1 LNRNAPAAS
10 WKMSLAQCIKP
21 KRSQMYKFYNNLI
34 VRSLGCIP
42 ESLRA
47 VFIYRQSKLTKAIF
61 MKIKVTAI
69 ILFIA
74 CLQVSAASIAQ
85 SVSLSE
91 RNSTLTSVFEKLR
104 QQTGYDFL
112 YTTSVL
118 SGTHN
123 VTVSLRNEPLEQAL
137 KKILNDQPLQFSVQ
151 DRSVVITRK
160 RVAPVPEGLVHGVVY
175 GANDQP
181 LSGATLRI
189 IGFRQSAATDDKGMY
204 VIMDAP
210 PNGMLVASYLGY
222 KSDSIAIQGR
232 NEINFHL
239 KLSNQSLQE
248 VVVVNTGYQQLNKER
263 ATGTFGKPDMKLFMD
278 RSSSTDIVSR
288 LEGLVPGVTVIP
300 GFKGQQPDRYGI
312 GTTQKSVIRGLST
325 VRNGSDPLYVVN
337 GVQVENLSNI
347 NPDDIGDISVLKD
360 AAAAAIWGARAANG
374 VIVVT
379 TKSGRASQ
387 KVKINYTGYL
397 TYFGK
402 PDFEYSRYMNSSQYI
417 QTAKEIFNPQVFPWA
432 TLANATIAPHDLIL
446 YNQSRGLTTAAQAN
460 ASLDSLS
467 GIDNQ
472 QQIKDLWYRNAF
484 LTNHTV
490 SASGGSS
497 VYNFYSS
504 LSFTDNHSNEVGSD
518 NKAYR
523 MSFNQTV
530 NPTKFIR
537 FSLNT
542 LLNNVVSKAA
552 RPISVGTSFLPYQL
566 FQDNNGKNIN
576 LNYVQGLSAAT
587 RADYQ
592 QRSRLNLD
600 YSPLDDL
607 NRGYTKGNQL
617 TINTT
622 GNLEVKMWKGLSFNG
637 TYGYQKS
644 PGVNTQYDDISSYA
658 MRKELLNFTVA
669 RTPDAVPVYYLPTTG
684 GRFSKTVGDSY
695 NWTVRNQLV
704 YNTRLR
710 ADKDVLNVQI
720 GQEAQEQYR
729 SFSTTT
735 LRGYDD
741 QLKTYSLLDYNT
753 LSQGIFGA
761 IGSFRSVFTERPYR
775 IDYERTRFKSYFGL
789 LSYGVNDKYFFDAS
803 IRRDLSNLFASTSAS
818 QKKPAYSFGGKWLI
832 SREEFFKKQ
841 SLFDNLALRATY
853 GITGNSPYLGAG
865 TVFDVLSNVINTTY
879 GNSLYVVTPQN
890 NKLSWESTH
899 TYNVGIDFGALS
911 GRLNGSVDYYSKNTT
926 DLIGRVNANPFTG
939 YGTITG
945 NVGNM
950 TNRGIEL
957 NLRSVNIQS
966 RSFNWMSN
974 LVFSYNNNKL
984 ASYSDEDPTMLTDI
998 YRLNAANVV
1007 GHSSPGLFAYRF
1019 AGLDNLG
1026 DPQIRL
1032 ANGTVTKER
1041 DAANADDLVYMGTTL
1056 PKFNGGLS
1064 NTFKYN
1070 QVSLTANIVYSFG
1083 AVMRRDVN
1091 SFYTGRLSEY
1101 VSFSGG
1107 NLIEDFADRWKKPG
1121 DEAST
1126 NIPSYVASRG
1136 IDYSRRNT
1144 AYFTLADINVVSASY
1159 AKVRDITLSYDFTPK
1174 VLKTLR
1180 LENARIYA
1188 QTGNIMLWKA
1198 NKYDIDP
1205 EYQNFTGGTRSIPP
1219 YKHPLTIGVNV
1230 TF

>member
-1 LNRNAPAAS
+1 
-10 WKMSLAQCIKP
+10 MSLAQCIKP
-21 KRSQMYKFYNNLI
+21 KRSQMYKFYNDLI
-34 VRSLGCIP
+34 VRSLGCIS

-47 VFIYRQSKLTKAIF
+47 VFIYRHSKLAKAII

-74 CLQVSAASIAQ
+74 CLQVSAASLAQ
-85 SVSLSE
+85 SISLSE

-137 KKILNDQPLQFSVQ
+137 KTILNDQPLQFSVQ
-151 DRSVVITRK
+151 DKSVVITRK
-160 RVAPVPEGLVHGVVY
+160 RVAPVAAGLLHGMVY
-175 GANDQP
+175 GENDQP

-189 IGFRQSAATDDKGMY
+189 IGFRQSASTDEKGMY
-204 VIMDAP
+204 VILDAP
-210 PNGMLVASYLGY
+210 SEAMLIASYVGY
-222 KSDSIAIQGR
+222 KPDTTAIRGR

-239 KLSNQSLQE
+239 RSSNTALKE
-248 VVVVNTGYQQLNKER
+248 VVIVNTGYQQLSKER
-263 ATGTFGKPDMKLFMD
+263 ATGSFGKPDMKLFAE

-300 GFKGQQPDRYGI
+300 GFKGEQPNRFPTGNTQQ
-312 GTTQKSVIRGLST
+312 SVIRGNST
-325 VRNGSDPLYVVN
+325 VTLQRYPLYVVN
-337 GVQVENLSNI
+337 GVQVEQLSNI
-347 NPDDIGDISVLKD
+347 NPDDIADISVLKD

-374 VIVVT
+374 VIVIT
-379 TKSGRASQ
+379 TKSGRAGQ
-387 KVKINYTGYL
+387 KIKVNYTGYL
-397 TYFGK
+397 TYLGK
-402 PDFEYSRYMNSSQYI
+402 PDFDYARYMNSNQFI
-417 QTAKEIFNPQVFPWA
+417 QAARETFDPVTYPWA
-432 TLANATIAPHDLIL
+432 TLSTAIISPHDLIL

-467 GIDNQ
+467 RINNE
-472 QQIKDLWYRNAF
+472 QQIKDLWYRNAY

-490 SASGGSS
+490 SASGGSNL
-497 VYNFYSS
+497 YNFYSS
-504 LSFTDNHSNEVGSD
+504 LSFTDTHTNEVGAG
-518 NKAYR
+518 NKSYR
-523 MSFNQTV
+523 LSFNQTV
-530 NPTKFIR
+530 NPTKSIR

-542 LLNNVVSKAA
+542 LLNNVVSNGA
-552 RPISVGTSFLPYQL
+552 RPIAITTAFLPYQL
-566 FQDNNGKNIN
+566 FQDANGNNIN
-576 LNYVQGLSAAT
+576 LNFVQGLSAAT

-592 QRSRLNLD
+592 ARSRLNLD

-607 NRGYTKGNQL
+607 NRGYSKSNQL
-617 TINTT
+617 TLNTT
-622 GNLEVKMWKGLSFNG
+622 GNLEVKLWKGLSFLG
-637 TYGYQKS
+637 TYGYQKN
-644 PGVNTQYDDISSYA
+644 PGTSSQYDDITSYS
-658 MRKELLNFTVA
+658 MRKELLNYTVA
-669 RTPDAVPVYYLPTTG
+669 RTPSAVPVYYLPTTG
-684 GRFSKTVGDSY
+684 GKYSQSTNDSY

-710 ADKDVLNVQI
+710 SKKDALNVQI
-720 GQEAQEQYR
+720 GEEVQEQYR
-729 SFSTTT
+729 SLATTN

-753 LSQGIFGA
+753 LSQGVFGA

-789 LSYGVNDKYFFDAS
+789 LSYGVNDKYLFDAS
-803 IRRDLSNLFASTSAS
+803 IRRDLSNLFASNSSS

-841 SLFDNLALRATY
+841 SIFDNLALRATY
-853 GITGNSPYLGAG
+853 GITGNSPYLKAG
-865 TVFDVLSNVINTTY
+865 TVFDVLSSEINTTY
-879 GNSLYVVTPQN
+879 GNSLYVATPQN

-899 TYNVGIDFGALS
+899 TYNLGIDFGALS
-911 GRLNGSVDYYSKNTT
+911 GRLNGSVEYYRKNTT
-926 DLIGRVNANPFTG
+926 DLLGRVNVNPFTG
-939 YGTITG
+939 YSSGITG
-945 NVGNM
+945 NVGNI
-950 TNRGIEL
+950 TNRGIEV
-957 NLRSVNIQS
+957 NLSSVNIQG

-974 LVFSYNNNKL
+974 LVFSYNNNRL
-984 ASYSDEDPTMLTDI
+984 VSYSDVNQTMLTDI
-998 YRLNAANVV
+998 YRLNAASVV
-1007 GHSSPGLFAYRF
+1007 GYSSPGLFAYRF

-1064 NTFKYN
+1064 NTFRYN
-1070 QVSLTANIVYSFG
+1070 QFSLTANIIYNFG

-1091 SFYTGRLSEY
+1091 SFYSGRLSEF

-1107 NLIEDFADRWKKPG
+1107 NLIEDFADRWKKSG
-1121 DEAST
+1121 DEAIT